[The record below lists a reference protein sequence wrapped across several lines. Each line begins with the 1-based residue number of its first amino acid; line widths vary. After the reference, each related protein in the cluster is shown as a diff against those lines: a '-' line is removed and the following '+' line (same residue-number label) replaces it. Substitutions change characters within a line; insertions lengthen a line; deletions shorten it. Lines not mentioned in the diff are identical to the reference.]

1 MMVERKE
8 KRTKNKEQKFL
19 DYVGSSIF
27 FSLYSI
33 FSKKKMEQDPK
44 QLIKL
49 AHTKM
54 PFGKYE
60 GRYLI
65 DLPEYY
71 VVWYANKGFPKGEL
85 GQQLQL
91 VYELKLNGLEELI
104 RNIRKQ
110 YPKP

>member
-1 MMVERKE
+1 MAI
-8 KRTKNKEQKFL
+8 TLDDDQK
-19 DYVGSSIF
+19 
-27 FSLYSI
+27 
-33 FSKKKMEQDPK
+33 K
-44 QLIKL
+44 LIQL

-65 DLPEYY
+65 DIPEYY
-71 VVWYANKGFPKGEL
+71 IVWYRNRGFPNGVL

-91 VYELKLNGLEELI
+91 VYELKLNGLEDLI
-104 RNIRKQ
+104 RNIKAK

>member
-1 MMVERKE
+1 MSVIGLQTTDNGKQTTELDQ
-8 KRTKNKEQKFL
+8 QK
-19 DYVGSSIF
+19 I
-27 FSLYSI
+27 
-33 FSKKKMEQDPK
+33 
-44 QLIKL
+44 LIKL

-71 VVWYANKGFPKGEL
+71 VVWYHQKGFPKGEL

-91 VYELKLNGLEELI
+91 VYELKLNGLEHLVRTIKE
-104 RNIRKQ
+104 KF
-110 YPKP
+110 PKP